1 VIRPARRA
9 AGLRGRIESVGSS
22 PSATRERLRQAALE
36 LFADRGFDAVTV
48 RDLAR
53 HAQANL
59 AAVSY
64 HFGDKLGL
72 YRELIDGAIHAMRA
86 LQDQLREATRD
97 DPPEQQLRRYIVTYV
112 TLMAGPH
119 SPQIER
125 LQRLIR
131 QEGAMPSRVSR
142 RVIEHGVL
150 PRLQY
155 CAEIVAK
162 LLECPADDPRVRLC
176 VISIQAQ
183 CGFFVRGNARALLP
197 RAWRIEGEDEI
208 ATAAAHIADFSLAG
222 IRAMKRAAA
231 KHAKP

>member
-1 VIRPARRA
+1 MRPARRGG
-9 AGLRGRIESVGSS
+9 GLGSRILNASFDR
-22 PSATRERLRQAALE
+22 SATRERLREAALE

-72 YRELIDGAIHAMRA
+72 YRELIDGAIRAMRA

-97 DPPEQQLRRYIVTYV
+97 DPPEEQLRQYIVTYV
-112 TLMAGPH
+112 THMAGPQ

-131 QEGAMPSRVSR
+131 QEGATPSQFGR
-142 RVIEHGVL
+142 RVIEQGVL

-155 CAEIVAK
+155 CAEIVAE
-162 LLECPADDPRVRLC
+162 LLECPSDDPRVRLC

-183 CGFFVRGNARALLP
+183 CGFFVRGGARAFLP
-197 RAWRIEGEDEI
+197 KEWRIDGDADI
-208 ATAAAHIADFSLAG
+208 AAAAAHIADFSLAG

-231 KHAKP
+231 KNARP

>member
-1 VIRPARRA
+1 VIRPARR
-9 AGLRGRIESVGSS
+9 GGRLESVGS
-22 PSATRERLRQAALE
+22 PASATRERLRQAALE

-86 LQDQLREATRD
+86 LQEQLREAARD
-97 DPPEQQLRRYIVTYV
+97 EPPEEQLRRYIVTYV
-112 TLMAGPH
+112 THMAGPH

-131 QEGAMPSRVSR
+131 QEGATPSQFGR

-150 PRLQY
+150 PRLEY

-162 LLECPADDPRVRLC
+162 LLECPVDDPRVRRC

-183 CGFFVRGNARALLP
+183 CGFFVRGGARAFLP
-197 RAWRIEGEDEI
+197 KEWRIEGEDEI
-208 ATAAAHIADFSLAG
+208 AVAAAHIADFSLAG
-222 IRAMKRAAA
+222 IRALKRAA